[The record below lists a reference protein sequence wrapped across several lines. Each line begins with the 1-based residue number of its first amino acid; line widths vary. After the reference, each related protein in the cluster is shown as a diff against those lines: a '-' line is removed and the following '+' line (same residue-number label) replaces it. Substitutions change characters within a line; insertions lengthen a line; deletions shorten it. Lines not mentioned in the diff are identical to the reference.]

1 MLRAMITVLRRDL
14 LVMRRNLGDYAT
26 SVMFF
31 IVVTTMFSFAGDSN
45 PQMLRQIGGG
55 VIWVAAL
62 LSAMLSL
69 DGLFRADYED
79 GTLDLLLSAPVPAG
93 AVVAGKVAA
102 HWISTGLPLIAISPV
117 LGILMNL
124 DPSGIRALILTL
136 SASTPVFSLVGA
148 FGASLV
154 VAQKRAGVLL
164 SLLVL
169 PLCVPVLI
177 FSITAIDAAQSGL
190 AYSGHLSL
198 LGAYLAFS
206 ATLAPLATAAA
217 LRVTSGS

>member
-1 MLRAMITVLRRDL
+1 MIRPMIAVLARDL
-14 LVMRRNLGDYAT
+14 LLIRRNLGDYAT

-31 IVVTTMFSFAGDSN
+31 VVATTMFSFAGDSN

-79 GTLDLLLSAPVPAG
+79 GSLDLLLSSPVPAF
-93 AVVAGKVAA
+93 AVVAGKVCA

-124 DPSGIRALILTL
+124 DRSGIWVLMLTL
-136 SASTPVFSLVGA
+136 AASTPVFSLVGA

-177 FSITAIDAAQSGL
+177 FSITAVEAAQSGL
-190 AYSGHLSL
+190 PYGGHFSL
-198 LGAYLAFS
+198 LAAYLVFS

-217 LRVTSGS
+217 LRITSGS